1 MSSILNIPRVTS
13 KYLVAAK
20 AAVQFTR
27 RVLDIGAS
35 NKMAPWDWWGKVTA
49 ALCAGSVLNKGT
61 LQERIDEE
69 MARTEKQKKADY
81 GDYVDVMASWARL
94 FGCGNCGPHS
104 AVAFVY
110 LRDELKV
117 LPLDWMM
124 YNNFQHAFV
133 IVGRRSDTEAE
144 DFTTWNRD
152 AAICD
157 PWRGEAELVFP
168 YAHLR
173 FNQKHLELL
182 WST

>member
-1 MSSILNIPRVTS
+1 VR
-13 KYLVAAK
+13 Y
-20 AAVQFTR
+20 
-27 RVLDIGAS
+27 
-35 NKMAPWDWWGKVTA
+35 
-49 ALCAGSVLNKGT
+49 
-61 LQERIDEE
+61 
-69 MARTEKQKKADY
+69 
-81 GDYVDVMASWARL
+81 
-94 FGCGNCGPHS
+94 CGPHS